1 MESRSTP
8 SASFDPEWCIERR
21 WIVLIHVNAQTRVR
35 QLAVDLSLHNILE
48 IPKLGC
54 YAAAWRLAVY
64 VRVHCLR
71 LRCRLRCRSA
81 FVRVLCLLAP
91 APNASLTLAIYVRP
105 AVCVRALC
113 LPAFVPLVLPIAA
126 PRCET
131 ALLVCRLEDLLK
143 TEMGCVARGS

>member
-1 MESRSTP
+1 MVHRETL
-8 SASFDPEWCIERR
+8 DCIDTCQCADE
-21 WIVLIHVNAQTRVR
+21 
-35 QLAVDLSLHNILE
+35 
-48 IPKLGC
+48 G
-54 YAAAWRLAVY
+54 AAARCRPIIAQHIGDSQLGLLCSCLATGSLCAGPLPAAPLPAPLPVCFRACALPAGTCSKCQFDTASLTLAVY
-64 VRVHCLR
+64 VRL
-71 LRCRLRCRSA
+71 
-81 FVRVLCLLAP
+81 
-91 APNASLTLAIYVRP
+91 

>member
-48 IPKLGC
+48 IPNLGC

-71 LRCRLRCRSA
+71 LRCRSA
-81 FVRVLCLLAP
+81 FVRVLCLQAP
-91 APNASLTLAIYVRP
+91 APTASLTLAVYVRP